1 MNGPKKMSTI
11 QKSSMDWDKFK
22 KEQKIEDELTLQTKD
37 GFLEKQA
44 FLQRADE
51 RQFEVEKGLRDKKR
65 ALQSKK

>member
-1 MNGPKKMSTI
+1 
-11 QKSSMDWDKFK
+11 MDWDKFK